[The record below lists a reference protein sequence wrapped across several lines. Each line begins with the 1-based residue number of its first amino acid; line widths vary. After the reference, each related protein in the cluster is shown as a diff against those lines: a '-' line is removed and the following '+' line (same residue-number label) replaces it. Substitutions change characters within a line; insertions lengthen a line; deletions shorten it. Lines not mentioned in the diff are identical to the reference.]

1 MLFDDSLIAVSD
13 GLLACAQMCHTG
25 WLLQDCSEIMANLED
40 NALNLQVCILPNI
53 DNTNHEIT
61 YTCPPTQAMSN
72 SPYAVAFSKDI
83 RTWEQSLNHV
93 MECITTWM
101 LVQRKWMY
109 LEGIFIGSEDIRAQ
123 LPEAAKKVFLEVLF
137 ENCSSNS
144 SLMYIITC
152 VSSLIEWISNSRR
165 QCTVQRRRLMC
176 SRLVKQSLDW
186 RSCVL

>member
-123 LPEAAKKVFLEVLF
+123 LPEAAKKVFFEVIF
-137 ENCSSNS
+137 VYCSNNFLLMV
-144 SLMYIITC
+144 SLRVYP
-152 VSSLIEWISNSRR
+152 V
-165 QCTVQRRRLMC
+165 
-176 SRLVKQSLDW
+176 
-186 RSCVL
+186 